1 MFAFFKKPRKT
12 TAALVNGTAV
22 VVEPKQTLLQAALR
36 QGIDF
41 PHGCR
46 VGGCATCKCKLVSGK
61 VRELTEFGYVLSDE
75 ELDQGY
81 ILACQS
87 VPLSDIAVEVDMSRQ
102 QNKRRIQGKIVVQEH
117 LTHDITHLVIQLEES
132 LPYRCGQYARLTL
145 DSLPEHDRSFSFA
158 SAMQA
163 DAKVSFFIRK
173 VPGGQLTSLINDE
186 KLQGH
191 GIMVEGPYGDFHLHP
206 ADNPLLLIAGGSGLS
221 PIFAM
226 LQDALADETHRPVTL
241 LFGART
247 QKDLYA
253 LDEIRAIAAQWSAP
267 FNFVPVLSEEAGDS
281 DWSGARGF
289 VTSQIPSLLVPDAH
303 VYLCGPPAM
312 IDSAID
318 VLRTQGVPNSQ
329 IYIDRFTTEQ
339 PSLSIA

>member
-1 MFAFFKKPRKT
+1 MFAFFKKASAS
-12 TAALVNGTAV
+12 TAWVNDTKV
-22 VVEPKQTLLQAALR
+22 TVEPKQTLLQAALR

-87 VPLSDIAVEVDMSRQ
+87 VPRGDVRVEVDMSRQ
-102 QNKRRIQGKIVVQEH
+102 QNKRRIAGKIVAQEH
-117 LTHDITHLVIQLEES
+117 LTHDITHLTIQLEEA

-145 DSLPEHDRSFSFA
+145 DSLPGHDRSFSFA

-173 VPGGQLTSLINDE
+173 VPGGLLTSKINDE
-186 KLQGH
+186 DLLAH
-191 GIMVEGPYGDFHLHP
+191 GVTVEGPYGEFHLHP

-226 LQDALADETHRPVTL
+226 LQDALADSVRRPATL
-241 LFGART
+241 VFGARS
-247 QKDLYA
+247 QRDLYA
-253 LDEIRAIAAQWSAP
+253 LDEIRAIAAQWGAP
-267 FNFVPVLSEEAGDS
+267 FTFVPVLSEEAQGSPWD
-281 DWSGARGF
+281 GARGF
-289 VTSQIPSLLVPDAH
+289 VTQVLPDVLVPEAH
-303 VYLCGPPAM
+303 AYLCGPPAM
-312 IDSAID
+312 IDSATD
-318 VLRTQGVPNSQ
+318 WLRAQGVAGAHIFQ
-329 IYIDRFTTEQ
+329 DRFTTEQ
-339 PSLSIA
+339 PVLAAA

>member
-1 MFAFFKKPRKT
+1 MFAFFKKQRAST
-12 TAALVNGTAV
+12 ALVNGSPV

-87 VPLSDIAVEVDMSRQ
+87 VPLSDIKIEVDMSRQ
-102 QNKRRIQGKIVVQEH
+102 QGKRRVHGKIVQQEH
-117 LTHDITHLVIQLEES
+117 LTHDITKLVIQLEES
-132 LPYRCGQYARLTL
+132 LPYRPGQYARLSL

-173 VPGGQLTSLINDE
+173 VPGGRLTSLINDE
-186 KLQGH
+186 ALQGQ
-191 GIMVEGPYGDFHLHP
+191 GITVEGPYGDFHLHP

-226 LQDALADETHRPVTL
+226 LEDALADSPHRPVCL
-241 LFGART
+241 LFGARS
-247 QKDLYA
+247 QRDLYA
-253 LDEIRAIAAQWSAP
+253 LDEIRSIAAQWAAP
-267 FNFVPVLSEEAGDS
+267 FTFVPVLSEEGSDS
-281 DWSGARGF
+281 DWNGARGF
-289 VTSQIPSLLVPDAH
+289 VSSQIPSLLVPDAQ

-312 IDSAID
+312 IDSATD
-318 VLRTQGVPNSQ
+318 LLRVQGVPNSQ

-339 PSLSIA
+339 PVLTVA

>member
-1 MFAFFKKPRKT
+1 MFAFFKKQRPSI
-12 TAALVNGTAV
+12 ALVNGTALQ
-22 VVEPKQTLLQAALR
+22 VEPKQTLLQAALR

-46 VGGCATCKCKLVSGK
+46 VGGCASCKCKLVSGR

-75 ELDQGY
+75 ELEQGY

-87 VPLSDIAVEVDMSRQ
+87 VPQSDIAVEVDMNRQ
-102 QNKRRIQGKIVVQEH
+102 QNKRRVHGKIKAQEQ
-117 LTHDITHLVIQLEES
+117 LTHDISKLVIQLEES
-132 LPYRCGQYARLTL
+132 LPYRPGQYARLAL
-145 DSLPEHDRSFSFA
+145 SSLPEHERSFSFA

-163 DAKVSFFIRK
+163 DNKVCFFIRK
-173 VPGGQLTSLINDE
+173 VPGGRLSSLINDE
-186 KLQGH
+186 PLQGM
-191 GIMVEGPYGDFHLHP
+191 GITVEGPYGDFHLHP

-221 PIFAM
+221 PLFAM
-226 LQDALADETHRPVTL
+226 LEDALADGLKRPATL

-247 QKDLYA
+247 QRDLYA
-253 LDEIRAIAAQWSAP
+253 LDEIRAIAAHWAAP
-267 FNFVPVLSEEAGDS
+267 FTFVPVLSEADGDS
-281 DWSGARGF
+281 NWSGARGF
-289 VTSQIPSLLVPDAH
+289 VSSQIAGQLMPDAH

-318 VLRTQGVPNSQ
+318 VLRTHGVPGQQ

-339 PSLSIA
+339 PAPSVA